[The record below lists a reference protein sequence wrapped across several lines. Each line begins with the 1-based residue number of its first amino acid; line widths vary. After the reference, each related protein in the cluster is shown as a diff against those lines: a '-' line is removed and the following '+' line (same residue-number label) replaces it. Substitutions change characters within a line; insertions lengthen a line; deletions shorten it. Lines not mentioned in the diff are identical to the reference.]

1 MVTIDQIKQLRE
13 ETGISINECKK
24 ALESAQGDL
33 EKAKDILKA
42 KGQSIAQKKSD
53 RAANAGAIVSYI
65 HHGNQVGVLFDVR
78 CETDFVALSADFL
91 TLAHELCLQVA
102 ATNPAYISEKDIP
115 EEILN
120 KEKEIALAQFKD
132 ANKPANI
139 INNIIEGKLGKYKQE
154 NTLLAQPWVKDP
166 NKTIKDLI
174 NEYVARL
181 GENILPKRFV
191 RYELSN
197 SSSSNSS
204 CS

>member
-13 ETGISINECKK
+13 ETGISVSECKK
-24 ALESAQGDL
+24 ALDLAQGDL
-33 EKAKDILKA
+33 GKAREFLKT

-53 RAANAGAIVSYI
+53 RAANAGIISSYI
-65 HHGNQVGVLFDVR
+65 HQGSQVGVLLDLR
-78 CETDFVALSADFL
+78 CETDFVALSADFIK
-91 TLAHELCLQVA
+91 LAHELCLQIA
-102 ATNPAYISEKDIP
+102 AGNPIYASEKDIP

-120 KEKEIALAQFKD
+120 KEKKAALEQFKD
-132 ANKPANI
+132 SNKPANI

-154 NTLLAQPWVKDP
+154 RVLLSQPWVKDP
-166 NKTIKDLI
+166 DKTIKDLV
-174 NEYVARL
+174 NEYIAKL

-204 CS
+204 CI